1 MGRSFLARFDQQNV
15 VIEDAENNYFVRQ
28 DNLEGCPVIV
38 TKYQAEQL
46 TEEKVIEWA
55 NDPAAIVSKMNNRM
69 TSTKVGDEGDD
80 DMTYHF
86 HVETPTIAVSNRSL
100 FLTYYVEKDSD
111 TGTVSILSSSKGTE
125 NLIESQAELV
135 GRNVIAELT
144 VSYLRLEPISTG
156 GYNIEQVSC
165 FDPKGWIPGF
175 INQIGVTKSASIV
188 RDTVEYLMTGKEPEP
203 LF

>member
-1 MGRSFLARFDQQNV
+1 MGLSFLARFEQQDV

-28 DNLEGCPVIV
+28 DDLEGCPVIV
-38 TKYQAEQL
+38 TKYRAEQL
-46 TEEKVIEWA
+46 TEEKVMEWA
-55 NDPAAIVSKMNNRM
+55 NDPAAIVAKMNNRM
-69 TSTKVGDEGDD
+69 SSTKIVEEASD

-86 HVETPTIAVSNRSL
+86 HVETPTMAVSNRSL
-100 FLTYYVEKDSD
+100 FLTYYVEKDSE

-135 GRNVIAELT
+135 GRNVIADLT
-144 VSYLRLEPISTG
+144 VSYLRLEPVSTG
-156 GYNIEQVSC
+156 GYDIEQVSC